1 MDRAYEQLKT
11 VGGLHDDNL
20 CCADRHDTLTSTC
33 RPIAGIRQFTGARVI
48 IAHWLTGRTCSALD
62 VRHLAVVEH
71 LYIYTRTAPP
81 TRPTRPITSLDA
93 GHNSYKYNNVLW
105 CPQPTFSGAW
115 Q

>member
-48 IAHWLTGRTCSALD
+48 IAH
-62 VRHLAVVEH
+62 
-71 LYIYTRTAPP
+71 
-81 TRPTRPITSLDA
+81 
-93 GHNSYKYNNVLW
+93 
-105 CPQPTFSGAW
+105 
-115 Q
+115 